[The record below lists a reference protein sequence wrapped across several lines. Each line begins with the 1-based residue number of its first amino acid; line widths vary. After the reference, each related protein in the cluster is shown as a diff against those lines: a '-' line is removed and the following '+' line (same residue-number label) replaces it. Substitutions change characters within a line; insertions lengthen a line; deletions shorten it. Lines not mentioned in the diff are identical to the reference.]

1 VSGVPEGFAALILT
15 HGRPDRVITY
25 NSLRKRGYTGPIYIV
40 IDNED
45 ETAPQY
51 RERYG
56 DQVIE
61 FDKLAISKTFD
72 TADQSDNR
80 RTIVYAR
87 NAASKIAADLGLKWH
102 IQLDDD
108 YTYFSHRINIGDE
121 LKNIMTKSLDEVI
134 CHYLRFL
141 DDTDALTVA
150 FAQGGDYISGT
161 QRGGFFQRGLARKAM
176 NSFFIRTDR
185 PVEFVGRI
193 NEDVNTYVTQGN
205 RGELLLTHTGFQ
217 LHQPPTQMNDGGM
230 SDVYRDNGT
239 YLKSFYTVMMAPS
252 CVIITPMGSSQRIH
266 HRVLWRFAVPQIL
279 SDEYRKVDDSA
290 T

>member
-1 VSGVPEGFAALILT
+1 M
-15 HGRPDRVITY
+15 
-25 NSLRKRGYTGPIYIV
+25 
-40 IDNED
+40 
-45 ETAPQY
+45 
-51 RERYG
+51 
-56 DQVIE
+56 

-108 YTYFSHRINIGDE
+108 YSYFSHRININDE
-121 LKNIMTKSLDEVI
+121 LKNIMTKSLDDVI

-176 NSFFIRTDR
+176 NSFIIRTER
-185 PVEFVGRI
+185 PVNFVGRI

-205 RGELLLTHTGFQ
+205 RGQLLLTHTGFQ

-239 YLKSFYTVMMAPS
+239 YLKSFFTVMMAPS

-279 SDEYRKVDDSA
+279 SDSHRKPRVEHNSEV
-290 T
+290 